1 MLRSTDE
8 CRVCSNGELVFST
21 RDDTGDVIIECLECM
36 TCYLDP
42 RDVMHSEAVG
52 TYAVTWST
60 LPATERQ
67 VEVLDIP
74 YVVS

>member
-1 MLRSTDE
+1 MLRSRDE

-21 RDDTGDVIIECLECM
+21 RGDTGDVIIECLECM

-42 RDVMHSEAVG
+42 RDVAHSPAVG

-60 LPATERQ
+60 LPATEQQ
-67 VEVLDIP
+67 VEALDIP
-74 YVVS
+74 YVVG